1 MAQKTS
7 AKEKERE
14 FIIEC
19 IQLYRDLPAL
29 WNVKSKLY
37 HDRDK
42 KSMAYDL
49 LLSKYQE
56 MFPKANKDDL
66 KKKFNALRTNYRKEL
81 KKHMDSMKS
90 GASADSIYEPTLW
103 YYSDMNFLHDQ
114 EMACDSES
122 SMDITQNSDTQNSVE
137 DDVEQNTVCL

>member
-29 WNVKSKLY
+29 WNVKSKLC

-56 MFPKANKDDL
+56 MLPKANKDDL
-66 KKKFNALRTNYRKEL
+66 KKK
-81 KKHMDSMKS
+81 
-90 GASADSIYEPTLW
+90 I
-103 YYSDMNFLHDQ
+103 
-114 EMACDSES
+114 
-122 SMDITQNSDTQNSVE
+122 
-137 DDVEQNTVCL
+137 